1 MNFLTVLIY
10 FWPRFRICFR
20 TCQIK
25 RQVSIIMIRII
36 FTPSGFKFRWS
47 PFRNSGNFGHA
58 SFDRS
63 CVMWAFCDVG
73 FCYVG
78 FYHLGFCPVGFCHVG
93 FCHVGFWHV
102 GFCQNWEIE
111 VDVTYRTCCIF
122 YIDPSGFTFL
132 KITNFCKKFTLEL
145 IKILDPFKYPIGSDF
160 VYFQSSWLYFQ
171 ISYLR

>member
-20 TCQIK
+20 TCRIK

-36 FTPSGFKFRWS
+36 FTPPGFKFRWS
-47 PFRNSGNFGHA
+47 PLKNSGNFDHV
-58 SFDRS
+58 SLHRS
-63 CVMWAFCDVG
+63 CVKWVSFCHVGFSDVG
-73 FCYVG
+73 FS
-78 FYHLGFCPVGFCHVG
+78 HVG

-122 YIDPSGFTFL
+122 YIDPPGFTFL

-145 IKILDPFKYPIGSDF
+145 IKILDPFKYTNGSDF
-160 VYFQSSWLYFQ
+160 FYFQSS
-171 ISYLR
+171 R

>member
-25 RQVSIIMIRII
+25 RQVSIIIIRII
-36 FTPSGFKFRWS
+36 LLPSGFKFRWL
-47 PFRNSGNFGHA
+47 PLWNSGNFDHA
-58 SFDRS
+58 SFFSDFVAL
-63 CVMWAFCDVG
+63 C
-73 FCYVG
+73 
-78 FYHLGFCPVGFCHVG
+78 
-93 FCHVGFWHV
+93 HV

-122 YIDPSGFTFL
+122 YIDPSGFTFP

-145 IKILDPFKYPIGSDF
+145 IKILDPFKYSVGTDF
-160 VYFQSSWLYFQ
+160 VYFLSNRLYFQ
-171 ISYLR
+171 IIIKNPRTGPSFGKWR

>member
-47 PFRNSGNFGHA
+47 PLWNSGY
-58 SFDRS
+58 
-63 CVMWAFCDVG
+63 G
-73 FCYVG
+73 FLPRG
-78 FYHLGFCPVGFCHVG
+78 FLWRGFCHVG
-93 FCHVGFWHV
+93 FCHV

-145 IKILDPFKYPIGSDF
+145 IKILDPFKYSLGTDF
-160 VYFQSSWLYFQ
+160 VYFQSSWLYLQ

>member
-1 MNFLTVLIY
+1 MVTIV
-10 FWPRFRICFR
+10 
-20 TCQIK
+20 
-25 RQVSIIMIRII
+25 
-36 FTPSGFKFRWS
+36 KFRE
-47 PFRNSGNFGHA
+47 FRSQEFFPGF
-58 SFDRS
+58 
-63 CVMWAFCDVG
+63 VG
-73 FCYVG
+73 FFHVG
-78 FYHLGFCPVGFCHVG
+78 FYHMGFCYVGFCHVG

-160 VYFQSSWLYFQ
+160 VYFQSCTLYFHKTIKNPRTQ
-171 ISYLR
+171 FWNFALVLVHVELFRTVRFLGWSLETLIPHFNLGTFYYLWSFEVALE